1 MSAGLLSVELQYFRE
16 TAASGSVNEAARR
29 LHVASSA
36 VSRQIV
42 KLERSLGV
50 RLFVRHGHGMALT
63 THGFRLLASVR
74 RTEVEEKR
82 LLTDLAQEERPV
94 RRIRVACSDGF
105 AGQLIAEVIVAFN
118 RVHPEA
124 RIEVVSCSS
133 EHTVRLVRDGQVDIG
148 ACFVTG
154 LPSGVRV
161 EYTAQLPMVAVM
173 SYDHVLAGRRDLA
186 LAEALEH
193 PYGLLCGQSS
203 QRDLLSDAAAKR
215 GYRLDP
221 VVEADRSSILLDFV
235 RAGGGLIF
243 RSMLGREVEG
253 DPSLI
258 TVPLD
263 EPELLQRSAQIH
275 SPLPGDLDAVQSE
288 FLDLL
293 ISGMRMGE
301 SVTDSVR

>member
-1 MSAGLLSVELQYFRE
+1 MSTTLLPVELQYFRV
-16 TAASGSVNEAARR
+16 TAAAGSVNEAARR
-29 LHVASSA
+29 LRVASSA

-50 RLFVRHGHGMALT
+50 PLFIRHGRGVELT
-63 THGFRLLASVR
+63 TQGFRLLASVR
-74 RTEVEEKR
+74 RSEVEGKR
-82 LLTDLAQEERPV
+82 LLADLAQEENDV

-105 AGQLIAEVIVAFN
+105 AGPLIAQVIVAFA

-124 RIEVVSCSS
+124 RVEVVSCSS
-133 EHTVRLVRDGQVDIG
+133 EQAVRLVRDAHVDIG

-154 LPSGVRV
+154 LPDGVRV
-161 EYTAQLPMVAVM
+161 EYTEQLPMVAVM
-173 SYDHVLAGRRDLA
+173 AHDHVLADRRDLS

-193 PYGLLCGQSS
+193 PYGLLSGQSS

-215 GYRLDP
+215 GLRLDP

-243 RSMLGREVEG
+243 RSMLGGGVVD
-253 DPSLI
+253 DPSL
-258 TVPLD
+258 TAVPFA

-275 SPLPGDLDAVQSE
+275 SPLPGDLDAAQSE

-293 ISGMRMGE
+293 ISGMRW
-301 SVTDSVR
+301 